1 MILIKYEEIERV
13 SEEIEKYYL
22 NGGISYNVVL
32 LNVILEMFKKRE

>member
-1 MILIKYEEIERV
+1 MTLIKYEEIERV

-22 NGGISYNVVL
+22 NGIISYNVVL